1 MDTNVIIE
9 FIQKYVTKENIT
21 FILATIGSLGTLY
34 TLVSKIFLNRVKIE
48 LLIIECIPAKK
59 SVVLY
64 MMFANKS
71 HLPISITDV
80 KLWNYS
86 TIYECTKSPHIIRVD
101 TRTSKNTIIY
111 KEATYNIQFPINLP
125 SLSGTSGYLYFQIP
139 QGNFQCDSKS
149 LTVEV
154 NTNRHQKFQTTLS
167 IPKNQ

>member
-1 MDTNVIIE
+1 MNLEIITE
-9 FIQKYVTKENIT
+9 FIHIYITKENIT
-21 FILATIGSLGTLY
+21 FILATIGSLGTIC
-34 TLVSKIFLNRVKIE
+34 TIISKIFLNRVKLE
-48 LLIIECIPAKK
+48 LSIVEYIPAKE

-64 MMFANKS
+64 MMFNNKS
-71 HLPISITDV
+71 HLPISITNV

-86 TIYECTKSPHIIRVD
+86 TIYECVKSPHIIRVD

-111 KEATYNIQFPINLP
+111 KEAIYNIPFPINLP

-154 NTNRHQKFQTTLS
+154 NTNRYQKFQTTLS
-167 IPKNQ
+167 IPKN